1 MSQRTAVWLGLVAL
15 LIVPL
20 ACKPIPRAGTPG
32 QNGELAEEA
41 LPSTDVVPLAWGKL
55 ISVTY
60 VPTVD
65 ASILWFQDDAGD
77 VRAVRFNN
85 STQRMWPQ
93 ARLVRRK

>member
-1 MSQRTAVWLGLVAL
+1 MFKRTAACFGLVVL
-15 LIVPL
+15 LLGPM
-20 ACKPIPRAGTPG
+20 ACRRIQTAGSPG
-32 QNGELAEEA
+32 QGGELPEEA

-65 ASILWFQDDAGD
+65 ASFLWFQDDAGD